1 MFPNKTPGPLG
12 LPKGSVRSLITIT
25 TLVVYFVAVFI
36 QMFMGKVIP
45 ETMNMI
51 VISVVAF
58 YFGVRS
64 AELQS
69 SEGKSVEKTSI
80 EMQ

>member
-1 MFPNKTPGPLG
+1 MNFQKTPGPLG
-12 LPKGSVRSLITIT
+12 LPQGSVRSLITIT
-25 TLVVYFVAVFI
+25 TLIVYFVAVFI

-64 AELQS
+64 AELRS
-69 SEGKSVEKTSI
+69 GEGTRVKNTKISMK
-80 EMQ
+80 